1 MKKITTLAVSL
12 LTAACMS
19 AGALAADQPLEK
31 VAPFPKAEKGMK
43 RQVIQLPQQQDE
55 SALKVELMIGQT
67 LEVDC
72 NHHRLGGELESKTL
86 EGWGYDYYVF
96 EKLSGPVSTMM
107 ACPDGK
113 KEKKFVTA
121 GLGDDAML
129 RYNSKLPI
137 VVYTPSNVDVKYRIW
152 RADETIGNGRRPLRR
167 TAQTAIKNGSPQAA
181 VFVRAFI
188 RARYPPSACRLSA
201 ASAPPAVPHPPPRL
215 AHISAPALHWSTPA
229 LSRSPPGCRQD
240 EYRRLG

>member
-19 AGALAADQPLEK
+19 AGAQAAEQPLEK

-55 SALKVELMIGQT
+55 SALKVELIIGQT

-72 NHHRLGGELESKTL
+72 NHHRLGGKLESKTL
-86 EGWGYDYYVF
+86 EGWGYDYYIF
-96 EKLSGPVSTMM
+96 DKLSGPVSTMM

-137 VVYTPSNVDVKYRIW
+137 VVYAPTNVDVKYRIW
-152 RADETIGNGRRPLRR
+152 RADETIGN
-167 TAQTAIKNGSPQAA
+167 AA
-181 VFVRAFI
+181 VR
-188 RARYPPSACRLSA
+188 
-201 ASAPPAVPHPPPRL
+201 
-215 AHISAPALHWSTPA
+215 
-229 LSRSPPGCRQD
+229 
-240 EYRRLG
+240 